1 VEGTQDKFW
10 QVSFQKVSEEWLATA
25 WLYFSTWMLHSLY
38 CMFLFLDWVLH
49 FLCTQY
55 RRDLVNIFSILH

>member
-25 WLYFSTWMLHSLY
+25 LAILLYM
-38 CMFLFLDWVLH
+38 DA
-49 FLCTQY
+49 
-55 RRDLVNIFSILH
+55 